1 MALEANARETESL
14 SGVVHQVAS
23 GGVANSLP
31 VAQLD
36 RARGCGPRG
45 RRFEPCQVG
54 QSPTSAG
61 HPPHRARVAKEIRRL
76 AAIGPGWKCR
86 RLSEEAFRVLADAAT
101 SLGVASKGEWVLTH
115 DFDGDVFSEAIEAA
129 EALWL

>member
-1 MALEANARETESL
+1 MEANARETESL

-23 GGVANSLP
+23 GGVANSESGAGHRL
-31 VAQLD
+31 ASKTD
-36 RARGCGPRG
+36 RAG
-45 RRFEPCQVG
+45 FDS
-54 QSPTSAG
+54 SPIRNNPG